1 MKHTLVT
8 ALFLGVNALS
18 HSENELKE
26 DLQAMEEAEDQSMW
40 KVSMNNQKFKEIV
53 KEDKAISKDGETF
66 IKHHPILRHHLEDL
80 AQDLMYEVDDIRY
93 RLKDTIRKMD
103 APKYKAELNAIGQ
116 DLKAFHNKVK
126 INLKFND
133 EGLKMWSA

>member
-1 MKHTLVT
+1 
-8 ALFLGVNALS
+8 
-18 HSENELKE
+18 
-26 DLQAMEEAEDQSMW
+26 MW

-133 EGLKMWSA
+133 EGLKMWSAQMDNKKHDELEADSNQIGEDWQKFIMAHPNLKAEL